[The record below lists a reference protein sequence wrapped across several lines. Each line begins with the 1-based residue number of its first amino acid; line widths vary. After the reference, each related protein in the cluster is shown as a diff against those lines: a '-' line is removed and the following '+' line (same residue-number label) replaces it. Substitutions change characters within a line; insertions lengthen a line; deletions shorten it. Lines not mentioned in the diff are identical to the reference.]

1 MLKKHGIIHHGELHT
16 RITCN
21 IANQWHP
28 DTAKRII
35 RDHWWPR
42 HCPIRALKSS
52 GRFRSIRATIST
64 FNCDNPLPRSL
75 SLNAKN
81 AWSGSVPTTLINSAT
96 PQEAA
101 ADLTLYQKGLPTN
114 VSACVRE
121 CVRACVRVC
130 VRAGTLFTKTT
141 AQVREIACV
150 HEKSR
155 GTTSREG
162 HEVNR

>member
-1 MLKKHGIIHHGELHT
+1 MENCTLVLLAISQINDIPTRQRESSVITGDLGIARSERWNLPAGFVVSARPSAPSIVTTLS
-16 RITCN
+16 
-21 IANQWHP
+21 P
-28 DTAKRII
+28 D
-35 RDHWWPR
+35 
-42 HCPIRALKSS
+42 
-52 GRFRSIRATIST
+52 
-64 FNCDNPLPRSL
+64 L

-114 VSACVRE
+114 MSACVRE

-141 AQVREIACV
+141 AQVREIACD